1 MPSLDQRKIIFV
13 VAIVVALVFVA
24 NILLAA
30 PANFP
35 AGGMVTIQE
44 GASLGQVSALLKA
57 NNIIRSRLVFEALVI
72 LEGGEKRVYSG
83 GYVFPEKESV
93 LEVSRRIARGERRV
107 PTIRVT
113 IPEGYTAREIGEVF
127 ASKLN
132 NFNQERFLQVA
143 TAKEGYLFPD
153 TYFFFALD
161 TEEEVL
167 RSLAENYEKKIAPLR
182 GEIAAFGKTEK
193 EIIIMASLIE
203 GEAKGDAD
211 RELISGILW
220 RRLAIG
226 MPLEV
231 DIAPETYKK
240 QGLPEGPVGNPGMKA
255 ILSAMRPRQSEYLF
269 YLHGEDGE
277 VHFAKNF
284 EEHKK
289 NKKLYLK

>member
-182 GEIAAFGKTEK
+182 EEIAALGKTEK

>member
-182 GEIAAFGKTEK
+182 EEIVALGKTEK

-231 DIAPETYKK
+231 DIAPATYKK